1 MSIKRQ
7 SNSLKKMLLLIACLG
22 LVACQ
27 SFNNKDQATQAKD
40 YSMPELKPTYS
51 NDEVVAFNNK
61 LNQGKANQ
69 YEGLKPYNKPIL
81 TAPEELPSSLFYDS
95 GIQIPYPKEGVKGIY
110 LPQSVF
116 GDPEQFK
123 QLIDYIDQTALNA
136 VVIDFKDD
144 YGNILSDVDTKN
156 ELIQKHVTGNVDY
169 KQILKELEK
178 HQIYPIARIV
188 TFKDNRLSDDKPDFS
203 FKDSQTGEIW
213 QDGNGSQ
220 FINPF
225 LKDVWDYNVQVAIEA
240 AKLGF
245 KEVQFDY
252 VRFPEG
258 FETFASQLTYD
269 LGDFAAYVTDD
280 PEKFGQERVYAI
292 NGYLE
297 YAKDQLA
304 PYGADISA
312 DVFGYTAIAQ
322 NSADVRGIGQDF
334 KDMAERVDVISSM
347 IYPSHWGPGFFGIA
361 YPDLEPYNLVNQ
373 YIYSEKLLLDTVSNP
388 VVTRPWLQD
397 FTSYGMPA
405 GTFQEY
411 GPTQVQQQIV
421 ALEEN
426 GVHEFLL
433 WNANGIY
440 TQGVDYAPESSG
452 NDYYY

>member
-7 SNSLKKMLLLIACLG
+7 SNSLKKILLLIACLG

-27 SFNNKDQATQAKD
+27 SFNNKDQATQAED

-188 TFKDNRLSDDKPDFS
+188 TFKDNRLSDDKPDLS

-280 PEKFGQERVYAI
+280 PDKFGQERVYAI

-433 WNANGIY
+433 WNANGTY

-452 NDYYY
+452 NNYYY